1 MNIDDWWDEL
11 EPSTQEWLIDN
22 NGDVVPPEV
31 IQEILDAGGS
41 LTDDAGWVGER
52 TITGFFLSDE
62 AVDWIEAKANEE
74 DPERG

>member
-1 MNIDDWWDEL
+1 MDIDDWWDEL
-11 EPSTQEWLIDN
+11 EAETRQWLIDN

-41 LTDDAGWVGER
+41 LTDGAGWVGER